1 MKFELGQQVEI
12 RLLELHGFITSV
24 ILRPGNT
31 SYEVSFFTNGEYSQR
46 NFEEFELTEA
56 I

>member
-1 MKFELGQQVEI
+1 MQLGQRVKI
-12 RLLELHGFITSV
+12 KLLELHGFVTAI

-31 SYEVSFFTNGEYSQR
+31 SYEVSFFTNGEYSQK
-46 NFEEFELTEA
+46 NFEEFELEA

>member
-1 MKFELGQQVEI
+1 MRYELGQRVKI
-12 RLLELHGFITSV
+12 KLLELHGFITAI

-31 SYEVSFFTNGEYSQR
+31 SYEVSFFTNGEYSQK

-56 I
+56 V

>member
-1 MKFELGQQVEI
+1 MK
-12 RLLELHGFITSV
+12 HY
-24 ILRPGNT
+24 T